1 MPLEDQEVTVLPGV
15 ATFQCEVTK
24 MGLKPEWKHG
34 NDVLS
39 PSDKYQMSSQGGVH
53 KLTITDVW
61 GKDESNYTIIFSKD
75 VESTAKLTVKGKHVY
90 SYGITADYV
99 CSSETI
105 LKYSFKYVSFAIPS
119 TYQAHTKHIPSTSI
133 FIKHHF

>member
-1 MPLEDQEVTVLPGV
+1 MIKYRVDCVFFVLVEPINFLVPLEDQEVTVLPGV

-90 SYGITADYV
+90 SYGITAIMFV
-99 CSSETI
+99 V
-105 LKYSFKYVSFAIPS
+105 LKQS
-119 TYQAHTKHIPSTSI
+119 
-133 FIKHHF
+133 